1 MRRVLNS
8 AAIAII
14 SVVMLALSA
23 CGSSRDDGGALDAT
37 SKAIRAGFVKGDVAE
52 VMKYHHPEV
61 MKALSFHNVV
71 RGREALAADMRNE
84 FQRFRVEFVEN
95 HVESLLIED
104 NTAIEQTLFTIKV
117 TPLHGGEPSL
127 FHGRA
132 MVVYV
137 RYKDSPTGWASI
149 REMIQPSTN

>member
-1 MRRVLNS
+1 MMRVLNS
-8 AAIAII
+8 AAIAIV
-14 SVVMLALSA
+14 SVVTLALSA
-23 CGSSRDDGGALDAT
+23 CSSSRDDRAALDAT
-37 SKAIRAGFVKGDVAE
+37 SRAIRAGFAKGDVAE

-61 MKALSFHNVV
+61 IKALSFHNVV

-84 FQRFRVEFVEN
+84 FQRFHVEFVEN
-95 HVESLLIED
+95 HVESLLIKD
-104 NTAIEQTLFTIKV
+104 STAIEQTLFTIKA

-127 FHGRA
+127 FRGRA

-149 REMIQPSTN
+149 REMIQPGTD